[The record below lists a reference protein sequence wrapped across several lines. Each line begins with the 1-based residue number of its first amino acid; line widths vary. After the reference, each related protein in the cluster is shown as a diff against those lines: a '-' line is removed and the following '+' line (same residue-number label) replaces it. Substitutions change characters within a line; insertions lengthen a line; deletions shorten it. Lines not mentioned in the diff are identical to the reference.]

1 MGHYHINTFTC
12 HIRQSWSVRRGTRTK
27 QCSSSCF
34 CCALSLSSPLPR
46 KTKIQDKRQPRKTQS
61 VKKLFQRLTPL
72 LRICSLFILSTFQ
85 EDDDA
90 GKGTAEHDLV
100 SQRNRFYVPP
110 HLKWCWRKSCPVFR
124 YKECCDHPV
133 CMYEYKR
140 RRKFCAKLLWSNFLE
155 ASTHE
160 VQVSTAAEKPVEVIE
175 IPPDVNNKLVSI
187 SLTLGD
193 CPKRRCPT
201 EPNLACCFHPTCR
214 DMKPR
219 ECAPFREGDLK
230 NVSSNLLRD
239 DAEVE
244 ASVTLC
250 DIEAGSSETL
260 TVDQLDTGEAVK
272 IRSANCAFITHEED
286 STVSCSDLAPHCD
299 KRSLATIACW
309 RLNWCPRKIG
319 NKHSLLKSKEKTHG
333 VCCFHPRYKNRAS
346 ECNWTRKL

>member
-1 MGHYHINTFTC
+1 MF
-12 HIRQSWSVRRGTRTK
+12 
-27 QCSSSCF
+27 
-34 CCALSLSSPLPR
+34 L
-46 KTKIQDKRQPRKTQS
+46 
-61 VKKLFQRLTPL
+61 KLL
-72 LRICSLFILSTFQ
+72 LLCSLFIFSTSQENQDTGQETAEENSVSQKTFSE

-201 EPNLACCFHPTCR
+201 EQNLACCFHPTCM

-219 ECAPFREGDLK
+219 ECAPFLPYREGDLK
-230 NVSSNLLRD
+230 NVSTNPLRD
-239 DAEVE
+239 DAEMD

-250 DIEAGSSETL
+250 DVEAGSSETL
-260 TVDQLDTGEAVK
+260 TVDQLDTGEAAK
-272 IRSANCAFITHEED
+272 IRNATCAFITHEED

-299 KRSLATIACW
+299 QRSLATIACW
-309 RLNWCPRKIG
+309 KLNWCPRKIG